1 MGKSGPDVVRDA
13 RPGWAVDKL
22 GRHQSYS
29 LPALPGSLALLVV
42 GKLVGTQFAVAFSG
56 NRVADGRLEVL

>member
-29 LPALPGSLALLVV
+29 LSALPGESR
-42 GKLVGTQFAVAFSG
+42 VARRGRISGHTVRSGFSG
-56 NRVADGRLEVL
+56 NRVADGCLEVL